1 MCHGTII
8 LMTTEESQ
16 KIIQIYEEAIAKIKE
31 LGIERQSIIKQYI
44 KELEEKKIEL
54 LRQSLNN
61 QQ

>member
-1 MCHGTII
+1 
-8 LMTTEESQ
+8 MTTEESQ